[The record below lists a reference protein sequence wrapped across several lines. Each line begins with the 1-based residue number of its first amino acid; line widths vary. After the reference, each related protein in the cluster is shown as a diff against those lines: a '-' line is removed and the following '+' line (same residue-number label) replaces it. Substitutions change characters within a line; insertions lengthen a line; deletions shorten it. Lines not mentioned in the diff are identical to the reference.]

1 MGWPSPPR
9 PGARMSQ
16 SRIVAGS
23 RNKQPRQELAL
34 NLPYIAPMMAPREI
48 ELKLEIPVEGLRKL
62 DLSQLLHR
70 NHLRRKGAE
79 LVSVYFDTPSLR
91 LRKKGVS
98 LRVRHV
104 GGQHLQTIK
113 CNEPRNGARLSR
125 NEWETE
131 IDGSNLDLEAAR
143 GTALEPLLTGRVRR
157 ALQPIFETRVRR
169 TVYPIRYDDSDI
181 ELSIDEGRIEAGHQ
195 SSSLH
200 EIELELKHGQLPALF
215 RLAHQLARHAPA
227 MLGVKSKADR
237 GYELLTGEASQP
249 VKAFSVNLTPK
260 QSARAAFQS
269 IARAS
274 LHQLCANAGPLRAGD
289 AEALHQARVSIRRLR
304 TAISLFSTMLR
315 GKQTD
320 VIKRELKWLTGEFGP
335 AREMDVFIERALKL
349 VAEADHKT
357 HGVNKITDDFIKRRN
372 AEFARAQ
379 SAIDAARF
387 RVLALD
393 IATWIEAG
401 DWIHAD
407 GARKDLSGKRT
418 IVAMAS
424 QQLNRRWKKLVQRR
438 KHFGTLN
445 PLQRHK
451 VRIAAK
457 KLRYA
462 SEFFA
467 DIFPGKRAARR
478 RKQFIAGLKELQVC
492 LGDLN
497 DIVVNKR
504 LSASLVSSR
513 TTREAAGG
521 QACRAFIAGRFCGRE
536 EARFASVIK
545 AATRAHK
552 ALARSKPFWD

>member
-1 MGWPSPPR
+1 MT
-9 PGARMSQ
+9 
-16 SRIVAGS
+16 
-23 RNKQPRQELAL
+23 
-34 NLPYIAPMMAPREI
+34 APHEI

-62 DLSQLLHR
+62 DLSQLLRR
-70 NHLRRKGAE
+70 NQLPREGAE
-79 LVSVYFDTPSLR
+79 LVSVYFDTPSLK
-91 LRKKGVS
+91 LRKKGIS

-113 CNEPRNGARLSR
+113 CNEPGNGATLSR

-131 IDGSNLDLEAAR
+131 IDGNSLDLEAAR
-143 GTALEPLLTGRVRR
+143 GTALQPLLTGRVRR

-181 ELSIDEGRIEAGHQ
+181 HLSIDEGRIEAGHQ

-200 EIELELKHGQLPALF
+200 EVELELKHGQSPALF
-215 RLAHQLARHAPA
+215 RLAHQLAKRVPVT
-227 MLGVKSKADR
+227 LGVKSKADR

-249 VKAFSVNLTPK
+249 VKAFSVTLAPK
-260 QSARAAFQS
+260 QSVQTAFQS
-269 IARAS
+269 IARAC

-289 AEALHQARVSIRRLR
+289 AEGLHQARVSIRRLR
-304 TAISLFSTMLR
+304 TAISLFSAMLR

-335 AREMDVFIERALKL
+335 AREMDVFIERARKL

-357 HGVNKITDDFIKRRN
+357 HGVNKIADDIIKRRN

-387 RVLALD
+387 RVLVLD
-393 IATWIEAG
+393 VATWVETG

-407 GARKDLSGKRT
+407 SARKNPAGKRT
-418 IVAMAS
+418 IVAIAS
-424 QQLNRRWKKLVQRR
+424 EQLNRRWKKLVQRG
-438 KHFGTLN
+438 KHFGALN
-445 PLQRHK
+445 PLQRHE
-451 VRIAAK
+451 VRITAK
-457 KLRYA
+457 KIRYA

-467 DIFPGKRAARR
+467 DVFPGKRAARR
-478 RKQFIAGLKELQVC
+478 RKRFIAGLKELQVC

-504 LSASLVSSR
+504 LSASFLSSA
-513 TTREAAGG
+513 TTHERPDG
-521 QACRAFIAGRFCGRE
+521 QAWGAFTAGRFCGRE
-536 EARFASVIK
+536 EARFASVMK

-552 ALARSKPFWD
+552 GFARSKPFWD